1 MAIRLSGLSSG
12 LDTESIVAELVK
24 AKSTKKE
31 KLEKEQKKFSWKQE
45 AWKTLNSKIY
55 SFYSKTLSDMRMTS
69 DYSKKTTKASSSAVT
84 VITGGSAPNCVQT
97 MKVENMAK
105 AGYLTGG
112 KLADSKSDGYTAE
125 SKLTSLGIE
134 EGSKFS
140 VTSGGATKEIEVT
153 GETTINDVLTAMREA
168 GLNANFDETNQRFY
182 ISAKATGKENDFS
195 ITADDA
201 AGLDALSKL
210 KINEADPASETVRI
224 NGENAKIMLN
234 GIEYESDTNTFEIN
248 GLTITVNAKTD
259 EEITLTT
266 DQDTEGIYNMIKNF
280 FKEYNEL
287 INEMDKLYNAESAS
301 KYDMLSSEEK
311 EAMDEDEVKEWE
323 NKIKD
328 SLLRRDSTLGT
339 VSQAMKEIMLT
350 GITMKDGSKK
360 FLSEFGIATL
370 GYFNA
375 ADNEKNAYHID
386 GDEDDSSTGT
396 NADKLKAAIA
406 KNPEEVTE
414 FFSTLTRNLYDKLG
428 ELMAR
433 KEDYS
438 SAFTVYNDL
447 SMKKEYD
454 NYTSKIKAQEELIA
468 DYEDRYYQKFAKME
482 TAMAKLNSQ
491 QSSLSSLFGS

>member
-153 GETTINDVLTAMREA
+153 SETTIHDVLTAMREA

-195 ITADDA
+195 IT
-201 AGLDALSKL
+201 
-210 KINEADPASETVRI
+210 V
-224 NGENAKIMLN
+224 
-234 GIEYESDTNTFEIN
+234 
-248 GLTITVNAKTD
+248 
-259 EEITLTT
+259 
-266 DQDTEGIYNMIKNF
+266 
-280 FKEYNEL
+280 
-287 INEMDKLYNAESAS
+287 
-301 KYDMLSSEEK
+301 
-311 EAMDEDEVKEWE
+311 
-323 NKIKD
+323 
-328 SLLRRDSTLGT
+328 
-339 VSQAMKEIMLT
+339 
-350 GITMKDGSKK
+350 
-360 FLSEFGIATL
+360 
-370 GYFNA
+370 
-375 ADNEKNAYHID
+375 
-386 GDEDDSSTGT
+386 
-396 NADKLKAAIA
+396 
-406 KNPEEVTE
+406 
-414 FFSTLTRNLYDKLG
+414 
-428 ELMAR
+428 
-433 KEDYS
+433 
-438 SAFTVYNDL
+438 
-447 SMKKEYD
+447 
-454 NYTSKIKAQEELIA
+454 
-468 DYEDRYYQKFAKME
+468 
-482 TAMAKLNSQ
+482 
-491 QSSLSSLFGS
+491 